1 MQSLNCIYL
10 IFPRQCAKM
19 KQALNKINTDQHRCI
34 ISLINILF
42 CIILSLK
49 ESGLFSDQDQDRP

>member
-49 ESGLFSDQDQDRP
+49 ESGDIYMV